1 MNKETTFLLMLIGIA
16 VIACVGVGLVIS
28 AFVGRKF
35 TKAGKIRA
43 IIGGALIAVCTAI
56 YFVFVR

>member
-1 MNKETTFLLMLIGIA
+1 MLIGIA